1 MDLEINTDMY
11 ADMHGKKPSPNK
23 RGDWHFYVPTQYGK
37 RAWLFVDMTYKAACQ
52 ELTDKATAGGVFRLA
67 P

>member
-1 MDLEINTDMY
+1 MKLEINTEEY
-11 ADMHGKKPSPNK
+11 EAAHGKKPSPSK
-23 RGDWHFYVPTQYGK
+23 KGDWHFYVPPQYGR
-37 RAWLFVDMTYKAACQ
+37 RAWLFVGVTYKAACQ

>member
-1 MDLEINTDMY
+1 MELEISTEQY
-11 ADMHGKKPSPNK
+11 AAPHGKKPAYNK
-23 RGDWHFYVPTQYGK
+23 KGDWQFYVPRQYGR

-52 ELTDKATAGGVFRLA
+52 ELTDKATAGGVFVVA